1 MREAN
6 LCLAFQAKSLR
17 YTTLQSHQWKQIIH
31 AFWTSSKKLRIIA
44 ETDNGAND
52 STYRTIKIIN
62 SMKNFIAGSCIRG
75 SSVNTVQCGNTSSN
89 ADNFKDIRM
98 SSYFEAPQVSS

>member
-31 AFWTSSKKLRIIA
+31 PLWTSSKKLRIIA

-52 STYRTIKIIN
+52 STYRTVKIIN
-62 SMKNFIAGSCIRG
+62 SMKNFITCSAVRSSCVSTIQR
-75 SSVNTVQCGNTSSN
+75 SN
-89 ADNFKDIRM
+89 ATSNASNLKNIRKIGRA
-98 SSYFEAPQVSS
+98 SCRER